1 MKIFFLITSNIKK
14 TKNVDKVNFPSIN
27 FVQDKVMNWNS
38 DQRAL
43 IQWLIAGL
51 KIKEVRELKGDSGY
65 LLSNMIAKVTL
76 AASAYSISEEALKKF
91 NLMNV
96 DLNERYSRSKFYG
109 KKQPFVY
116 EHSIPASIVRSR
128 LLELAPLKDS
138 EVEHI
143 LLSAGSV
150 AIILREEDKKLSS
163 IKLARKMPDGWFWGA
178 DSFARYKTAGIK
190 ISKERLLVEGPI
202 CR

>member
-1 MKIFFLITSNIKK
+1 
-14 TKNVDKVNFPSIN
+14 
-27 FVQDKVMNWNS
+27 MNWNP

-43 IQWLIAGL
+43 IQWITAGL
-51 KIKEVRELKGDSGY
+51 KIKEVRDLKGDSGY
-65 LLSNMIAKVTL
+65 LLSNMIAKVTA
-76 AASAYSISEEALKKF
+76 AASDYLISEEALKIFKQ
-91 NLMNV
+91 MNI
-96 DLNERYSRSKFYG
+96 DLNARYSRSKFYG

-138 EVEHI
+138 EVENI

-150 AIILREEDKKLSS
+150 ARVLREEDKKLSS
-163 IKLARKMPDGWFWGA
+163 LKLARKMPDGWFGGA
-178 DSFARYKTAGIK
+178 DAFARYKTAGIK
-190 ISKERLLVEGPI
+190 ISKERLLVKGPI